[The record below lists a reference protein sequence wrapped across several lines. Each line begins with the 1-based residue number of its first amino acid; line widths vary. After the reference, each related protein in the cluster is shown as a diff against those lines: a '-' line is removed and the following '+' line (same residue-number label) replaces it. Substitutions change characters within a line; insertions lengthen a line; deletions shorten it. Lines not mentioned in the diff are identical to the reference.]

1 MLVGVMKGLEEKMSP
16 ETRESIDR
24 ARESVEKAAYV
35 AVGAPVAAIKALSAR
50 VADLRDAVR
59 ASSKDMSDDL
69 TREMNEWIAE
79 GENVI
84 ERAMK
89 RLRSSERL
97 DEVRSRA
104 KQAREAAEVGIDKA
118 SDRIEKGLDVIAPDE
133 ELTTING
140 IGPSYAKQ
148 LEEAG
153 VPGIAEFLEQTASSD
168 ALDELAE
175 ATGIS
180 AATLESWR
188 DRADLTRIGGIGT
201 SFEMLLHRADVWT
214 MSQLASSDPTRLAD
228 EMKSIEMPGAPEQMP
243 SADTVAEWVAEAK
256 KLS

>member
-1 MLVGVMKGLEEKMSP
+1 MSP
-16 ETRESIDR
+16 ETRESIDK
-24 ARESVEKAAYV
+24 ARESMGKAAYA

-79 GENVI
+79 GEKVI
-84 ERAMK
+84 EKAMK
-89 RLRSSERL
+89 RLRSSGAF

-104 KQAREAAEVGIDKA
+104 KQAKEAAEVGIDKA
-118 SDRIEKGLDVIAPDE
+118 SDRVEKGLDVISPEE

-140 IGPSYAKQ
+140 IGPSYARQ

-153 VPGIAEFLEQTASSD
+153 VTGVADFLAQTGSARDVDRIAD
-168 ALDELAE
+168 

-180 AATLESWR
+180 SGTIESWR
-188 DRADLTRIGGIGT
+188 GQAELTRIGGIGE
-201 SFEMLLHRADVWT
+201 SFQMLLHRAGVWT
-214 MSQLASSDPTRLAD
+214 MSQLAASDPVELAD
-228 EMKSIEMPGAPEQMP
+228 ELQAIDMPDAPEQMP
-243 SADTVAEWVAEAK
+243 SSDTVADWVSEAK